1 MPNVVFEMS
10 GGGAGFLE
18 GFKAWKLEGWFGGR
32 QGVVDTSRTWR
43 LRNVEIPSSKGLRC
57 LTPWV
62 LFAFL
67 PSLVEDV
74 PFNKRNLKD
83 MAAELALLELR
94 GAVAWSTQLVEERIW
109 LCRPRISR
117 YFESSR
123 CSDTRCVKPRVAAF
137 LLRDLLEFA
146 SFCSLLPMFLPLFL
160 MFLVLI
166 FFLQAIQKE
175 SVVNCWLE
183 FWASPLFSS
192 PTSSAMGRSRGS
204 TPAIASTRGA
214 NPNESEDGWWKSHGY
229 TSTIGKFSTF
239 FYDIMGSSPHL
250 LRRSLFIN
258 SITSDRM
265 EGLVVFFLPCV
276 FTGWSHHIPFITTR
290 LPGQTTPDE
299 NCRSHRRQRRDQK
312 EWIDRRWASRGISN
326 CGFALP
332 GFQVSISE
340 IPCFNVRGVPSQ
352 MLYKLYI

>member
-1 MPNVVFEMS
+1 MVIELSPRGLHPPNQRRRMPNVVFEMS

-137 LLRDLLEFA
+137 LFVI
-146 SFCSLLPMFLPLFL
+146 FWNLPLSVHCCPCFYHFFWCFL
-160 MFLVLI
+160 
-166 FFLQAIQKE
+166 
-175 SVVNCWLE
+175 
-183 FWASPLFSS
+183 FWFFSS
-192 PTSSAMGRSRGS
+192 KR
-204 TPAIASTRGA
+204 
-214 NPNESEDGWWKSHGY
+214 
-229 TSTIGKFSTF
+229 F
-239 FYDIMGSSPHL
+239 
-250 LRRSLFIN
+250 RR
-258 SITSDRM
+258 
-265 EGLVVFFLPCV
+265 
-276 FTGWSHHIPFITTR
+276 
-290 LPGQTTPDE
+290 
-299 NCRSHRRQRRDQK
+299 K
-312 EWIDRRWASRGISN
+312 A
-326 CGFALP
+326 
-332 GFQVSISE
+332 
-340 IPCFNVRGVPSQ
+340 
-352 MLYKLYI
+352 